1 MTSTTPSA
9 DRPYLRIA
17 TEEAYA
23 PPEMISLWR
32 EHLANDTIDDIGF
45 TSLVGYFLNSP
56 HPQPQAVVERLQDA
70 GERRIADMD
79 AAGIDHQVM
88 ALTAPGTQVLNADEG
103 QRIARLAND
112 KMAQAVA
119 AHPTRLSALAA
130 VSYEDPTAA
139 VAELQRAVGELN
151 LKGLILNSHIR
162 GQYIDHPKFE
172 PIVAA
177 VADLDVPIYLHPTTP
192 PNRMIE
198 PFREAGLDGAVFGFG
213 VETGLHLL
221 RMITSGLFDR
231 YPNLRVVVG
240 HLGEALPFWLSRI
253 DYMHAKQVA
262 AKRYE
267 ATPPLRQ
274 QPSEYFKTNI
284 WITTSGMNW
293 EPAIT
298 FTRDVTGPDRV
309 MYAMDYPYQYEAD
322 EVTAM
327 DQLPLS
333 DAEKKAFFEDIAREV
348 FKLDF

>member
-1 MTSTTPSA
+1 MTSSSTPA
-9 DRPYLRIA
+9 ERPYLRIA

-70 GERRIADMD
+70 GARRVADMD
-79 AAGIDHQVM
+79 AAGIDHQII
-88 ALTAPGTQVLNADEG
+88 ALTAPGTQVLDAAEG
-103 QRIARLAND
+103 QRIAALAND

-119 AHPTRLSALAA
+119 EHPTRFSALAA
-130 VSYEDPTAA
+130 VSYEDPDAA
-139 VAELQRAVGELN
+139 VAELQRAVGELGM
-151 LKGLILNSHIR
+151 KGLILNSHIR

-172 PIVAA
+172 PIIEA

-221 RMITSGLFDR
+221 RMITSGMFDR
-231 YPNLRVVVG
+231 HPNLRVVVG
-240 HLGEALPFWLSRI
+240 HLAEALPFWLSRI

-267 ATPPLRQ
+267 ATPPLQ
-274 QPSEYFKTNI
+274 QKPSEYFKSHI
-284 WITTSGMNW
+284 WITTSGMAW
-293 EPAIT
+293 EPAIR
-298 FTRDVTGPDRV
+298 FTREVTGPDRV
-309 MYAMDYPYQYEAD
+309 MYAMDYPYQYEVS
-322 EVTAM
+322 EVEAM
-327 DQLPLS
+327 DGLEMS
-333 DAEKKAFFEDIAREV
+333 EAEKKAFFEDIAREV
-348 FKLDF
+348 FRLDF